1 MRKPGHILGMLLA
14 ALSVL
19 AVPPCSAAETYPSL
33 PITLIVPYPP
43 GGGIDPAARVYADA
57 LAKALDAKIII
68 QNQGGASGMI
78 GTARVARSAPDG
90 YTLLFGSVAPNVILP
105 AAYPSELNYDARK
118 DFAPIGLIA
127 QADYVLLASSKLPVN
142 SFKDLIDY
150 AKKQSTP
157 IAYASS
163 GQLSGPHLAGE
174 LLSKLAGVKMMHV
187 PYRGNGPALTALMSG
202 EVSFMFDSAGGVASR
217 GTSDK
222 YKVLAVTGGQPY
234 TDDPSVPN
242 LGTLY
247 PGHDV
252 SQWYGLMAQADT
264 PPEILKRL
272 RAAHD
277 KAVHSP
283 ELQRRYKEMGLDVIT
298 DSSPAK
304 FQAYIDS
311 EITRWQRILTTQ
323 NVAIPKL

>member
-1 MRKPGHILGMLLA
+1 MRKPGHILGMFIA

-19 AVPPCSAAETYPSL
+19 ALPLSAAAQAYPSL

-57 LAKALDAKIII
+57 LAKALDGKIII

-78 GTARVARSAPDG
+78 GTARMARSNPDG

-105 AAYPSELNYDARK
+105 AAYPSELSYDARK

-127 QADYVLLASSKLPVN
+127 EADYVLLASSKLPVR

-150 AKKQSTP
+150 AKKQPTP

-222 YKVLAVTGGQPY
+222 YKVLAVTGEQPY
-234 TDDPSVPN
+234 PDDASVPN
-242 LGTLY
+242 LATLY
-247 PGHDV
+247 PGHNV
-252 SQWYGLMAQADT
+252 SQWYGLLAQAGT
-264 PPEILKRL
+264 PPDILKRL
-272 RAAHD
+272 RTAHD
-277 KAVHSP
+277 QAVHSP
-283 ELQRRYKEMGLDVIT
+283 ELQRRFKEMGLIVIT
-298 DSSPAK
+298 DSTPAK

-311 EITRWQRILTTQ
+311 EISRWQRILTTQ